1 MKKELK
7 RVFGCLTAGALLV
20 GSGFM
25 GACGK
30 ESGTGEE
37 GGYENRSVVAYVPM
51 DDRPVNIDRVE
62 YLAESL
68 DYTLVMPDA
77 DLYKTHLDN
86 QEVNSNGTQYGDR
99 NAILQ
104 WLKTTEADE
113 YVVSLDQVLSGG
125 LVESRIFTEEDLRE
139 TYRIIDDL
147 LEVIG
152 DKRAVVTDTVV
163 RLASTLGY
171 GGYGTDVYEGLRAY
185 GATARAVLSGE
196 DLNIENIVK
205 GYPYDE
211 NGEKIPYGIEEG
223 IVFEHLA
230 VRERKLKI
238 ADYYLEKVKTKT
250 NIYTV
255 YGVDD
260 SSPKNTVQSNEI
272 DYISGKLKNGV
283 VFSACDELA
292 LMSFTRL
299 YLENFQNE
307 ISVNVSYFGGGEEL
321 SCEYDTGT
329 LEESMEKHLE
339 ALNIAE
345 NENAELQVL
354 VLTQPESG
362 LKEDYE
368 TSAVELTE
376 KAKLYIEKKKPV
388 IVIDESTTSLYATY
402 RKLQGELIQKVD
414 LGMLLA
420 YSNWNTGAN
429 AIGVALA
436 NGAARYGYLKYGKV
450 TKRGNEAFLKTL
462 AFSYVKDIAY
472 KSMYCERIGNYIVN
486 TLKADKD
493 NFYADLGKSGVEE
506 LNGYTERTLLADSGT
521 CGIKAI
527 LKNFNRSDYIVSLK
541 KYRTETHKTASVTS
555 FYFPWY
561 RIFEMAF
568 SVNFS

>member
-1 MKKELK
+1 MRKQLK
-7 RVFGCLTAGALLV
+7 RSFGCLLVGALFI
-20 GSGFM
+20 GSGFS
-25 GACGK
+25 ACGK
-30 ESGTGEE
+30 ENGKGEE
-37 GGYENRSVVAYVPM
+37 GYENNSVVAYVPM

-86 QEVNSNGTQYGDR
+86 QEINSNGTQYGDR
-99 NAILQ
+99 NAILE
-104 WLKTTEADE
+104 WLKNTEADE
-113 YVVSLDQVLSGG
+113 YVLSLDQLLSGG
-125 LVESRIFTEEDLRE
+125 LVQSRIFTEDDLGE

-147 LEVIG
+147 LEIIG
-152 DKRAVVTDTVV
+152 DKRAVVADTVV

-171 GGYGTDVYEGLRAY
+171 GGYGMDVYEGLRAY

-196 DLNIENIVK
+196 DLTIENIVK

-211 NGEKIPYGIEEG
+211 KGEKIPCDIEED
-223 IVFEHLA
+223 IVLEHLA

-260 SSPKNTVQSNEI
+260 SSPKKTVQTNEI
-272 DYISGKLKNGV
+272 EYISEKLKNGV

-292 LMSFTRL
+292 LMGFTRL
-299 YLENFQNE
+299 YLENFREN
-307 ISVNVSYFGGGEEL
+307 ISVHVSYFGGGEEL

-329 LEESMEKHLE
+329 LQESMTKHLE
-339 ALNIAE
+339 ALHIAE
-345 NENAELQVL
+345 EENAELQVL

-368 TSAVELTE
+368 RAAVALTE
-376 KAKLYIEKKKPV
+376 QAKLYIERKKPV
-388 IVIDESTTSLYATY
+388 IVIDESTASLYATY
-402 RKLQGELIQKVD
+402 RKLQGELVQNVD
-414 LGMLLA
+414 LGMLLS

-429 AIGVALA
+429 SIGVALA
-436 NGAARYGYLKYGKV
+436 NGVARYGYLKYGRV
-450 TKRGNEAFLKTL
+450 TERGNEAFLKTL
-462 AFSYVKDIAY
+462 VFSYVKDITY
-472 KSMYCERIGNYIVN
+472 KAMYCDRIGNYIAN
-486 TLKADKD
+486 TLKANKD

-506 LNGYTERTLLADSGT
+506 LKAYTERTLLADSGN
-521 CGIKAI
+521 CGVKAI
-527 LKNFNRSDYIVSLK
+527 LKNFNRSEYIVSLK